1 MPHKTEQKPLEQPRR
16 AAPRRERSSV
26 EPTPKH
32 DIDPDQRAFLAGK
45 KGLKHEELADELG
58 ESFIASA
65 TSGEPVE
72 PERHDRITDQDRGGP
87 FVASTARKEFAR
99 DVDEA
104 NPEDAEAEPFPTANR
119 VGDARHH

>member
-1 MPHKTEQKPLEQPRR
+1 MPHKTEQKPLEQAR
-16 AAPRRERSSV
+16 AKAPRRERSALES
-26 EPTPKH
+26 PAKH
-32 DIDPDQRAFLAGK
+32 DVDPDQRAFLAGK
-45 KGLKHEELADELG
+45 NGLKHEELADELG
-58 ESFIASA
+58 ESFVESA

-99 DVDEA
+99 DVDAA

-119 VGDARHH
+119 VGDPRHH